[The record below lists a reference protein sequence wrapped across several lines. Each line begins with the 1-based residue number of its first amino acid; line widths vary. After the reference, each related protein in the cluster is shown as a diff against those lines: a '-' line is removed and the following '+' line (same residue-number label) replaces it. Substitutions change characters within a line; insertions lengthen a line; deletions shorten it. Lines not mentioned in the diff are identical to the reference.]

1 MCACEAPYSGRFCSC
16 TSLEEIVNGCA
27 KHSKKDQC
35 TDALALMSGELQ
47 NLCGISD
54 LMDAVNSEQQCSLGC
69 ANLFSPFF
77 STCGGE
83 LWPTVDGDGNPLPT
97 SGAVYQANLAK
108 GIDPVF
114 NTAVTAF
121 NQRCAVAGGRPD
133 GQADYCTAQPCESCH
148 EADGCGW
155 CSGRNVCSNECTSTK
170 NQCETTHH
178 NHVDECAT
186 IVDCEHCNAKPSC
199 GWCEDGTRH
208 VCSGSCAVSSTVA
221 ECDATNLHIH
231 DGPGGQVTPPPPPTG
246 TGSSHHHDACGCLP
260 GTGWDAHP
268 NPGLRPACRPGSVT
282 SPQDAATCLREPPSG
297 GGH

>member
-1 MCACEAPYSGRFCSC
+1 MCACRAPFSGRFCSC

-27 KHSKKDQC
+27 KHSKQDQC
-35 TDALALMSGELQ
+35 TNALALMSGELQ

-54 LMDAVNSEQQCSLGC
+54 LNDITNSEQQCSLGC

-83 LWPTVDGDGNPLPT
+83 VWPTVDRHGDPLPT

-114 NTAVTAF
+114 NAAVAAF

-186 IVDCEHCNAKPSC
+186 IVDCEHCNTKPSC

-208 VCSGSCAVSSTVA
+208 VCSGSCAMSSTVD
-221 ECDATNLHIH
+221 ECDAFNLHIH
-231 DGPGGQVTPPPPPTG
+231 DGHGGTLTPPPPPTG
-246 TGSSHHHDACGCLP
+246 TGGSHHYDACGCLP

-268 NPGLRPACRPGSVT
+268 SAGLRPACRPGSVT
-282 SPQDAATCLREPPSG
+282 SPQDAASCLREPPGG